1 MGKLIFYYG
10 TMGSAKTA
18 NALMTRY
25 QYLQNGRS
33 VWLIKPAT
41 DTRDDK
47 EGKTIIKSRIGLEAE
62 SRAIRDGDNIF
73 NIYNLDWGYNKP
85 DVIIGDEVQFFSSEQ
100 IEQLRD
106 IATFLDID
114 VLCFGLRTNFI
125 TQSFTG
131 SSRLFELADDFIKL
145 DNICD
150 CGCTALINARLDR
163 SGNIITAGENILIG
177 GDSQYKS
184 MCWKCYRQ
192 KTGKYAKI
200 NIHKEVNSF

>member
-1 MGKLIFYYG
+1 MGKLVFYYG

-18 NALMTRY
+18 NALITRY

-47 EGKTIIKSRIGLEAE
+47 DGKTIIKSRIGLEAD
-62 SRAIRDGDNIF
+62 STAILDSDNLF
-73 NIYNLDWGYNKP
+73 DVFTRFWGYNMP
-85 DVIIGDEVQFFSSEQ
+85 DVIICDEAQFFSTMQ

-106 IATFLDID
+106 MATFLKID
-114 VLCFGLRTNFI
+114 VLCFGLKTNFM
-125 TQSFTG
+125 TRSFEG
-131 SSRLFELADDFIKL
+131 SARLFELADELIKL

-150 CGCTALINARLDR
+150 CGQSALVNARLDT
-163 SGNIITAGENILIG
+163 SGNIITTGADILIG
-177 GDSQYKS
+177 GDSQYKA

-192 KTGKYAKI
+192 RTGK
-200 NIHKEVNSF
+200 

>member
-1 MGKLIFYYG
+1 MGKLVFYYG

-18 NALMTRY
+18 NALITRY
-25 QYLQNGRS
+25 QYIQNGRS

-47 EGKTIIKSRIGLEAE
+47 DSKTIIKSRIGLEAE
-62 SRAIRDGDNIF
+62 SRAILDSDNIF
-73 NIYNLDWGYNKP
+73 NIYKLYWGYNKP
-85 DVIIGDEVQFFSSEQ
+85 DVIICDEAQFFSSAQ

-106 IATFLDID
+106 IATFMGID

-125 TQSFTG
+125 TNSFTG
-131 SSRLFELADDFIKL
+131 SMRLFELADEFIKL

-150 CGCTALINARLDR
+150 CGQPALINARLDN
-163 SGNIITAGENILIG
+163 SGNIITTGEDILIG
-177 GDSQYKS
+177 GDDRYKA

-192 KTGKYAKI
+192 RTGK
-200 NIHKEVNSF
+200 

>member
-25 QYLQNGRS
+25 QYIHNGRS

-47 EGKTIIKSRIGLEAE
+47 DSKTIIKSRIGLKADA
-62 SRAIRDGDNIF
+62 RAVQASDNLF
-73 NIYNLDWGYNKP
+73 EVYLTHWRYNKP
-85 DVIIGDEVQFFSSEQ
+85 DIIICDEAQFFTAAQ

-106 IATFLDID
+106 IPTFLNIDI
-114 VLCFGLRTNFI
+114 LCFGLRTEFI
-125 TQSFTG
+125 KNSFTG
-131 SSRLFELADDFIKL
+131 SARLFELADELVKL

-150 CGCTALINARLDR
+150 CGQPALVNARFDT
-163 SGNIITAGENILIG
+163 SGNIITVGENILIG
-177 GDSQYKS
+177 GDDRYKAI
-184 MCWKCYRQ
+184 CWKCYRQ
-192 KTGKYAKI
+192 RVDK
-200 NIHKEVNSF
+200 

>member
-25 QYLQNGRS
+25 QYLQNKRS

-47 EGKTIIKSRIGLEAE
+47 DGKTIIKSRIGLEAE
-62 SRAIRDGDNIF
+62 SRAILGDDNLF
-73 NIYNLDWGYNKP
+73 DIYAACWGYNKP
-85 DVIIGDEVQFFSSEQ
+85 DVIICDEAQFFSSTQ
-100 IEQLRD
+100 IDQLRD
-106 IATFLDID
+106 VATFIDID
-114 VLCFGLRTNFI
+114 VLCFGLKTNFM
-125 TQSFTG
+125 TSSFDG
-131 SSRLFELADDFIKL
+131 SARLFELADELIKL

-150 CGCTALINARLDR
+150 CGQPALVNARLDET
-163 SGNIITAGENILIG
+163 GHIITAGEDILIG
-177 GDSQYKS
+177 GDDTYKA

-192 KTGKYAKI
+192 KTENKLK
-200 NIHKEVNSF
+200 